1 MLQSIHD
8 NAKGWVA
15 YLIVGLISV
24 PFALWGIQEYL
35 GGGDTRVVAEVNGE
49 EIDLRAVQN
58 AVSQQ
63 RQRLVSMF
71 GGKMPPGFDDSSL
84 KQSALSSLVDQELL
98 KQYADKNG
106 YRASAKE
113 VLAFIST
120 MPAFQNDGKFDPETY
135 RQVMSAQGQNA
146 ASYEEQ
152 LRQYLSQ
159 EQFTVA
165 MNETAFLPASE
176 IALYQRLEGQT
187 RDVELYTLKV
197 ADKLASISVDE
208 AKISEYYEKN
218 IGQFQTEEK
227 VKVSYVELD
236 EAVIAK
242 SIELTE
248 DDVVAYY
255 EENSD
260 RYFEP
265 EKFQVNLIK
274 VNLTESQ
281 DKTQAE
287 NKANEIHAKINAGEL
302 SFESAVSSLADESLF
317 YESGE
322 GLGLIPKG
330 TLNADIDVAVSEAA
344 KGDVLAPIFTGAA
357 FEIVQVVNKQV
368 ARNKAFAEV
377 KAEAEKNLRKER
389 SSKQYEEQYET
400 LRTIAYENDGSLQPV
415 ASALNA
421 EIQTT
426 DWFTARSGEGIAQSR
441 EVIQA
446 AFSPDVLEQGRN
458 SSVLD
463 ISGSKAVVVR
473 LEANEKPQPKSLTE
487 VQADIETRLKQ
498 DEANA
503 LVKAEG
509 DALYAKVK
517 ESADWSALGDAINS
531 VQTVAGIGRADSTK
545 VDSAILQPLFKM
557 TAPAEGKSSYE
568 SVIAPSGDFFII
580 ALKAVNDGK
589 PMADNVENQVQQY
602 VSYEANR
609 EEKVVMD
616 ALRADADIKTYP
628 ERLIEE

>member
-24 PFALWGIQEYL
+24 PFALWGIQEYI

-58 AVSQQ
+58 AVAQQ

-84 KQSALSSLVDQELL
+84 KQSALNGLVDQELL
-98 KQYADKNG
+98 KQYAEENG
-106 YRASAKE
+106 YRASAEE
-113 VLAFIST
+113 VLDFIST
-120 MPAFQNDGKFDPETY
+120 MPAFQKDGKFDPETY
-135 RQVMSAQGQNA
+135 RMVMSAQGQNA
-146 ASYEEQ
+146 AGYEAQ

-159 EQFTVA
+159 EQFTQA

-187 RDVELYTLKV
+187 RDVEIYTLKV
-197 ADKLASISVDE
+197 ADKLASVAVDE
-208 AKISEYYEKN
+208 SKISEYYEKN
-218 IGQFQTEEK
+218 TQQFQTEEK
-227 VKVSYVELD
+227 VKVAYVELD
-236 EAVIAK
+236 EAEIAK
-242 SIELTE
+242 NIEVTE
-248 DDVVAYY
+248 DDVLAYF
-255 EENSD
+255 EDNSD

-274 VNLTESQ
+274 VNVTEAQ
-281 DKTQAE
+281 DKAQAE
-287 NKANEIHAKINAGEL
+287 TKANDIHAKINAGEL
-302 SFESAVSSLADESLF
+302 SFESAVSSLADETLF

-322 GLGLIPKG
+322 GLGLITRG
-330 TLNADIDVAVSEAA
+330 TLPKEIDEAIGA
-344 KGDVLAPIFTGAA
+344 ASKGDIIAPVFTESA
-357 FEIVQVVNKQV
+357 FEIVQVVNKQ
-368 ARNKAFAEV
+368 ASRNKAFAEV

-415 ASALNA
+415 ATALNT
-421 EIQTT
+421 EIQTSE
-426 DWFTARSGEGIAQSR
+426 WFTMRSGEGIAKTR

-458 SSVLD
+458 SSVID

-473 LEANEKPQPKSLTE
+473 LEANEKPQTKLLAD
-487 VQADIETRLKQ
+487 VKADIETRLRQ

-509 DALYAKVK
+509 DALYAKIK
-517 ESADWSALGDAINS
+517 EAKDWSALGASSDS
-531 VQTVAGIGRADSTK
+531 VQTIAGIGRADSTK

-557 TAPAEGKSSYE
+557 SVPSEAAATYD
-568 SVIAPSGDFFII
+568 SVIAPSGDYTII
-580 ALKAVNDGK
+580 ALKAVHDGK
-589 PMADNVENQVQQY
+589 PEADKAAETAQF

-609 EEKVVMD
+609 QEKVVMD
-616 ALRADADIKTYP
+616 TLRASADIKTYP
-628 ERLIEE
+628 ERLNEE